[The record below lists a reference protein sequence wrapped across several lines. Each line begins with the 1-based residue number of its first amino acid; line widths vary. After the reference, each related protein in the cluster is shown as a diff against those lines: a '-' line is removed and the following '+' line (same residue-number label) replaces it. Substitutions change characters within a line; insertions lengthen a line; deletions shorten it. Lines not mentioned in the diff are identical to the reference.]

1 MHVGIWLV
9 YLGIVVYFLSDR
21 FPIDWA
27 VKRALFLIGM
37 QVPIVYFNM
46 EVLIPKFYL
55 KKQYFAFVGFNIIA
69 LILFAYLSV
78 NFLQTEN
85 NFQPFARTPPPDFNG
100 RGRRPFFLIRYLFSV
115 VPSLILILISSLLKL
130 SQIANKRE
138 VEAALLRGEN
148 LNSELKFLKY
158 QINPHFLF
166 NTLNNVYTL
175 SLIKSDKAPD
185 TIMRLSEMLRYVL
198 YECGEQERVLISKE
212 INYMKNYI
220 TLQKMRD
227 SEINNIEFQSEIDND
242 IMIAPMLFI
251 PFVENS
257 FKHSEIENTQQGW
270 AKFSLTTKEGHI
282 TFIAENSLPEHEE
295 KKDEAG
301 GIGIENVKR
310 RLQLIYPNQHNIEIT
325 KEDKAFK
332 VKIDI
337 LLLHHD

>member
-1 MHVGIWLV
+1 MHLGTWLV
-9 YLGIVVYFLSDR
+9 YLGIVIYFLSDR
-21 FPIDWA
+21 FPIEFA

-37 QVPIVYFNM
+37 QLPIVYFNM
-46 EVLIPKFYL
+46 EILIPKFYV
-55 KKQYFAFVGFNIIA
+55 KKEYFAFVAFNLIA
-69 LILFAYLSV
+69 LILFAYLSE
-78 NFLQTEN
+78 NFVQPVN
-85 NFQPFARTPPPDFNG
+85 NFQPFSRTPPPDFDG
-100 RGRRPFFLIRYLFSV
+100 RGRRPFFLAKYFFSII
-115 VPSLILILISSLLKL
+115 PSLILILISSLLKL

-138 VEAALLRGEN
+138 VEAALLKGEN

-185 TIMRLSEMLRYVL
+185 TIMKLSEMLRYVL
-198 YECGEQERVLISKE
+198 YECGEQDLVPISKE
-212 INYMKNYI
+212 INYMNNYI
-220 TLQKMRD
+220 SLQKMKD
-227 SEINNIEFQSEIDND
+227 SEINNIVFETDVTKD

-257 FKHSEIENTQQGW
+257 FKHSNIENSDQGW
-270 AKFSLTTKEGHI
+270 ARFSLKYEEGRV
-282 TFIAENSLPEHEE
+282 TFIAENSLSDQLE

-310 RLQLIYPNQHNIEIT
+310 RLQLIYPGQHEIEII
-325 KEDKAFK
+325 KKDKAFK

-337 LLLHHD
+337 IPTP